1 MFKWRMCVVTMLS
14 YTTRRTSSTDL
25 FKVSLSFS
33 LAATLI
39 HSHCTLIGVEGTK
52 GVSCMAVSHSKKYLA
67 VCERASQA
75 ICFVYE
81 LNTLKRRRVITSSES
96 SAQEFVDVKFAY
108 SEEKL
113 TNFLFTLVS
122 RSV

>member
-1 MFKWRMCVVTMLS
+1 
-14 YTTRRTSSTDL
+14 
-25 FKVSLSFS
+25 
-33 LAATLI
+33 
-39 HSHCTLIGVEGTK
+39 
-52 GVSCMAVSHSKKYLA
+52 MAVSHSKKYLA